1 MPAAQKQFL
10 KLVRRSKLF
19 VPVNREK
26 FVEKAWTRGADVI
39 ILDLED
45 AIAPSDK
52 ASARKLV
59 KDVIPIVKKGGAEVQ
74 VRINREFEEE
84 DLAAVMVAGLDGV
97 MIPKPESAEE
107 IQHIDRIVTRLEK
120 ERGFPAGKIYLDLI
134 VETAAGVV
142 NINSIAKASPR
153 ITQMNIGQG
162 DLSVSMG
169 FPRFIALNF
178 EQYFFAENALLFAA
192 RAAQV
197 QAHSLGAQNGVDFT
211 DISLGPEAMFQA
223 CQHAQWM
230 GFMGASLIH
239 PGWVDAANEGFKP
252 PQKDL
257 DMARRVKAALD
268 EAYSQGKGSVTVD
281 GRMYDVANMKHV
293 NYILERAEAIARRE
307 AEKIAALKAVKAV

>member
-1 MPAAQKQFL
+1 MSNVQDRFL
-10 KLVRRSKLF
+10 TLVRRSKLF

-26 FVEKAWTRGADVI
+26 FVAKAWTRGADVI
-39 ILDLED
+39 TLDLED

-59 KDVIPIVKKGGAEVQ
+59 KDVIPRVRKGGAEVQ
-74 VRINREFEEE
+74 VRINRESEEE
-84 DLAAVMVAGLDGV
+84 DLAAIVGPGLDGV

-107 IQHIDRIVTRLEK
+107 IQHIDRLVTRLEK
-120 ERGFPAGKIYLDLI
+120 ERGLPAGKIYFDLI

-142 NINSIAKASPR
+142 NINSIAKSSPR

-169 FPRFIALNF
+169 FPRFIELNF
-178 EQYFFAENALLFAA
+178 EQYFYAENALLFAA
-192 RAAQV
+192 RAAKV

-211 DISLGPEAMFQA
+211 DISLGDEAMFKA

-230 GFMGASLIH
+230 GFMGATIIH
-239 PGWVDAANEGFKP
+239 PGWVNACNEGFKP

-257 DMARRVKAALD
+257 DMALKVKAALD
-268 EAYSQGKGSVTVD
+268 VAYSKGEGSVTVD

-293 NYILERAEAIARRE
+293 NYILLRAEAIARRE
-307 AEKIAALKAVKAV
+307 AEKKAALNSAKGD